1 MKRTGESLASVM
13 AHLAS
18 SLRHIAVLLQPFM
31 TESPKKIVAQLGL
44 DEGLLEWETL
54 GDFDAIPA
62 GTKVV
67 EKGVPIFPRL
77 DPEVEIVYI
86 RDQMA
91 VTAPEE
97 ANKLRK

>member
-1 MKRTGESLASVM
+1 MLA
-13 AHLAS
+13 
-18 SLRHIAVLLQPFM
+18 
-31 TESPKKIVAQLGL
+31 
-44 DEGLLEWETL
+44 WETL

-77 DPEVEIVYI
+77 DPDVEIVYI

-91 VTAPEE
+91 ITAPPEKQAEQAVEVEVEE
-97 ANKLRK
+97 ADEITIDDFMKVIYVSQQ

>member
-1 MKRTGESLASVM
+1 MGYTWRCST
-13 AHLAS
+13 
-18 SLRHIAVLLQPFM
+18 
-31 TESPKKIVAQLGL
+31 
-44 DEGLLEWETL
+44 
-54 GDFDAIPA
+54 AIPA

-91 VTAPEE
+91 VTAPAQTEASQSSNQEE
-97 ANKLRK
+97 VEEKRMKLRLMIS

>member
-1 MKRTGESLASVM
+1 MKALLAW
-13 AHLAS
+13 
-18 SLRHIAVLLQPFM
+18 
-31 TESPKKIVAQLGL
+31 
-44 DEGLLEWETL
+44 DTL

-91 VTAPEE
+91 VSAPD
-97 ANKLRK
+97 